1 MAISAIIDALDKPYC
16 AITTQ
21 NVRPL
26 PEEWTRAWIFSSIGE
41 LLGTVAAPKLRFN
54 GVQLFR
60 YLTSEVGVEGLAHRQ
75 AAVGAVRQPRVV
87 RPPSQNRARASTG
100 IQDEDALKTIG

>member
-1 MAISAIIDALDKPYC
+1 MAISAIVDALDKPYC

-21 NVRPL
+21 TFRPL

-87 RPPSQNRARASTG
+87 RPAVSESGARLDG